1 MDCPETFRLKDRFEE
16 GGSRVWIFLSSM
28 WLFSDTGA
36 VAFYCNRV
44 QRKTTAIRMS
54 STYDEGQETIWGI
67 VSPTIGLRR
76 LFITESQNL
85 TPSLLVIHRPRT
97 ARSPLGVTPGAT

>member
-1 MDCPETFRLKDRFEE
+1 MRTPLSLTDVEIFEVMNWVLVVVKCDVFREFLTFMDCPETFRLKDRFEE

-44 QRKTTAIRMS
+44 QRKTTARVGS
-54 STYDEGQETIWGI
+54 FP
-67 VSPTIGLRR
+67 V
-76 LFITESQNL
+76 
-85 TPSLLVIHRPRT
+85 
-97 ARSPLGVTPGAT
+97 RS